1 MAALGTGDEERLLA
15 DIGYG
20 KVAAQQVLA
29 QLLPN
34 EQLER
39 KRERS
44 AGTLQRL
51 LRLVS
56 RQTKSGVRVSGIDD
70 MLVRFGQCCQPLPGE
85 RILGFITR
93 GRGVT
98 IHTYD
103 CQKVL
108 ETDPQ
113 RRVEVEWENAETV
126 PRAVKLEVTCVDRP
140 GLLAA
145 MSQAISSAGINISR
159 AEVNVVGD
167 HKAQNRFEVMVKS
180 LDDLNSVMRNLGRVR
195 GVMKVTRV
203 RT

>member
-1 MAALGTGDEERLLA
+1 
-15 DIGYG
+15 
-20 KVAAQQVLA
+20 
-29 QLLPN
+29 
-34 EQLER
+34 
-39 KRERS
+39 
-44 AGTLQRL
+44 
-51 LRLVS
+51 
-56 RQTKSGVRVSGIDD
+56 VRVSGIDD
-70 MLVRFGQCCQPLPGE
+70 MLVRFGQCCQPLAGE

-113 RRVEVEWENAETV
+113 RRVEVEWENAATA

-145 MSQAISSAGINISR
+145 MSQAISAAGINISR
-159 AEVNVVGD
+159 AEVNAVGD